1 MTKRILLPTVLVG
14 MLSMTQAFAEDPTP
28 ATVKNQV
35 DAFIASTT
43 KKAQANQMQASA
55 NKYIVGDV
63 NGDGHGD
70 LVLYYDLLGPTFSL
84 PKLAVFT
91 NEKGKLRL
99 ASEIDLDGEVQ
110 LDSVK
115 NGKIMVSGKKLG
127 PKDPRCCPSVPY
139 KKSYSLK
146 SKKLVETKP

>member
-1 MTKRILLPTVLVG
+1 MLLLHRQP
-14 MLSMTQAFAEDPTP
+14 
-28 ATVKNQV
+28 KN
-35 DAFIASTT
+35 
-43 KKAQANQMQASA
+43 
-55 NKYIVGDV
+55 
-63 NGDGHGD
+63 GD

-99 ASEIDLDGEVQ
+99 ASEIDLDGEVN

-127 PKDPRCCPSVPY
+127 PKDARCCPSIPY

-146 SKKLVETKP
+146 GQKLVETKP